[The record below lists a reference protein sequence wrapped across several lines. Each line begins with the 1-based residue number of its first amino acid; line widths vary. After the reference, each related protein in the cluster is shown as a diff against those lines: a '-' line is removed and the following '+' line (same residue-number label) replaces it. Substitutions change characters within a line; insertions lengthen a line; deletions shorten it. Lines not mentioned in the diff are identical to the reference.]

1 MSLNG
6 PRPII
11 RRYEQKDRD
20 AVLSLAKRY
29 TSWDHT
35 PTPADIEGFY
45 SSSPELFFVAET
57 DGKVLGFVYGRESK
71 YLPGETLMKWKA
83 SKAASI
89 ETLAVDEA
97 YRRRGIGT
105 SLLNKLFEIFRMNG
119 IDLVTLSVPV
129 EETEARKLYQKPG
142 FEEGAYF
149 LRKRL

>member
-1 MSLNG
+1 MGQGQSFEDTSK
-6 PRPII
+6 RT
-11 RRYEQKDRD
+11 RD

-35 PTPADIEGFY
+35 PTQADIEGFY

-83 SKAASI
+83 NKVASV
-89 ETLAVDEA
+89 ELLAVDEH

-105 SLLNKLFEIFRMNG
+105 SLLNKAFEVCRVNG
-119 IDLVTLSVPV
+119 IDLVTLSVPAG
-129 EETEARKLYQKPG
+129 ETEARKLYQKLG
-142 FEEGAYF
+142 FEERAYF